1 MSAHEDPNMLRFD
14 QLIRSSMT
22 VRDVKQQ
29 YPIAS
34 TIFEEFGFRSIC
46 DDCSI
51 EVVAQRQ
58 GLKGFEIV
66 DAINTAIGCGGG
78 YQE

>member
-1 MSAHEDPNMLRFD
+1 MLRFD

-22 VRDVKQQ
+22 VRDVKRQ
-29 YPIAS
+29 YPS
-34 TIFEEFGFRSIC
+34 TGSTFEEFGFRSVC

-58 GLKGFEIV
+58 GLMPIEI
-66 DAINTAIGCGGG
+66 INALNMVIASAA
-78 YQE
+78 EARK